1 MAGRSPESREAA
13 VVRRWWRERD
23 EQREEQE
30 HRCRGGYGEEPTPA
44 EFVVMVVAEAVAE
57 GVRHSDTIE
66 DLATGME
73 EEPKSRPG
81 KLM

>member
-13 VVRRWWRERD
+13 EVRRWWRERD

-30 HRCRGGYGEEPTPA
+30 HRCCGGYGEEPTPA
-44 EFVVMVVAEAVAE
+44 EFVVVVVAEAVAE
-57 GVRHSDTIE
+57 GARHSGTIE

-81 KLM
+81 KAM